1 MLFLIPLGVGQWHI
15 GIDYS
20 IFCCLLFFIRID
32 FRGKLRICCLGW
44 MGQAVQGAWGLA
56 HLSFL
61 GPGQLNVELGLL
73 QGAWQVVLRRGKP
86 GIH

>member
-1 MLFLIPLGVGQWHI
+1 
-15 GIDYS
+15 
-20 IFCCLLFFIRID
+20 
-32 FRGKLRICCLGW
+32 

-73 QGAWQVVLRRGKP
+73 HGAWQVVLRRGKP